1 MNSQLTVHEIL
12 ELHHSVNNT
21 SVLAKSIGDG
31 FLFANNSLYRNIRKD
46 YLKRGFTLTTED
58 FCHYVSMPFLSLDEI
73 LKQKKV
79 PYFDNVT
86 PIEFIEK
93 THPKLFKCEEII
105 KPKTNHVLHE
115 SSHCLAEEY
124 LKSVNTN
131 VQHLSREQNITL
143 KMIMAEA
150 FANAVESVCNSW
162 NTTAQLRLFYEMN
175 SYIIHYKKINQAL
188 TETID
193 LIGLKNTFALVY
205 LSYFVSNCLQNE
217 ISQSNLN
224 KLVSSYF
231 EPQVTELILK
241 NKCATRLFNHAFEL
255 SMDFRLQTTG
265 FYCQMRGLKADIFQL
280 VNIDLV
286 QLATKT
292 QVIQTFL
299 KQAEPLLASN

>member
-12 ELHHSVNNT
+12 GLHHSVKNNSILT
-21 SVLAKSIGDG
+21 KSIGDG
-31 FLFANNSLYRNIRKD
+31 FLFANNPLYRNIRKE
-46 YLKRGFTLTTED
+46 YLKRGYTFTTED

-86 PIEFIEK
+86 PIEFIEN
-93 THPKLFKCEEII
+93 THPKLFRCEEII
-105 KPKTNHVLHE
+105 KPKTNHALHE

-131 VQHLSREQNITL
+131 AQFLSREQNITL
-143 KMIMAEA
+143 KMILAEA
-150 FANAVESVCNSW
+150 FANTVESVCNSW

-188 TETID
+188 TETIE

-205 LSYFVSNCLQNE
+205 LSYVTSNCLVNE
-217 ISQSNLN
+217 ISPTNLN
-224 KLVSSYF
+224 KLVGGYF
-231 EPQVTELILK
+231 EPLVSEIILK
-241 NKCATRLFNHAFEL
+241 NKCTSRLFNHAFEL

-265 FYCQMRGLKADIFQL
+265 FYCQMQGLKADIFQL

-286 QLATKT
+286 QLVTKT

-299 KQAEPLLASN
+299 KQAEPLLTT